1 MISLKAK
8 AARSLKAYNQT
19 ITDNT
24 GSQKSNAA
32 FTKYEENKKA
42 LDEYEAKKK
51 ADQQV
56 RDLSCTHHSHEV
68 N

>member
-1 MISLKAK
+1 LRAIVDELTISTHRL
-8 AARSLKAYNQT
+8 LYT
-19 ITDNT
+19 T
-24 GSQKSNAA
+24 NAA

-42 LDEYEAKKK
+42 LDEYEDKKK